1 PGRGHPAAPWP
12 GDRHLAAGARRRAG
26 PPALA
31 APARGRAGQ
40 PECGGDPVPPLR
52 RVRHAG
58 SGPADAGHHRP
69 PQGHPGRGAPRPP
82 VPLLTPSGSRPQ
94 AGASSTAW
102 RRRPAVPPAPV
113 QAGRMPLH
121 ADPAGGPPVTLRS
134 PDDLLAA
141 TPYLLGFHP
150 DLSLVAVAI
159 RDRAV
164 VVVARADLPA
174 PAEPPEPPAEAVL
187 AAVVRQRPTVVALI
201 GYGPEQ
207 RVGPA
212 MAVALAGAA
221 RRRIRVREAL
231 RVEAGRWWSYL
242 CDQPGCCPAAG
253 TRFDP
258 STSVVAARMTVA
270 GYTALPD
277 RRALARR
284 LAPVSGAARVA
295 MAAATGRARHALE
308 VRLAGLP
315 EREVPAALLADG
327 RAAVARA
334 VDRYRQ
340 PAGRLD
346 DDGRSAGDGWQG
358 ISRRRW

>member
-1 PGRGHPAAPWP
+1 
-12 GDRHLAAGARRRAG
+12 
-26 PPALA
+26 
-31 APARGRAGQ
+31 
-40 PECGGDPVPPLR
+40 
-52 RVRHAG
+52 
-58 SGPADAGHHRP
+58 
-69 PQGHPGRGAPRPP
+69 
-82 VPLLTPSGSRPQ
+82 
-94 AGASSTAW
+94 
-102 RRRPAVPPAPV
+102 
-113 QAGRMPLH
+113 MPLH
-121 ADPAGGPPVTLRS
+121 TDPAGGPPVTLRS

-187 AAVVRQRPTVVALI
+187 AAVVRQRPTAVALI

-277 RRALARR
+277 RRALARAVGAR
-284 LAPVSGAARVA
+284 VRGRAGGDGRGHRARAARPR
-295 MAAATGRARHALE
+295 G
-308 VRLAGLP
+308 P
-315 EREVPAALLADG
+315 PG
-327 RAAVARA
+327 RAAGAGGARRA
-334 VDRYRQ
+334 
-340 PAGRLD
+340 AGRRSSGRRPGGRPLPAA
-346 DDGRSAGDGWQG
+346 GRSLG
-358 ISRRRW
+358 RRRQVSR